1 MELAAAITVLAFPI
15 SLGGLIRLKLCQ
27 FLLHAPLHL
36 LAFVQGETEISE
48 TSPVNRP
55 FDIGNFTTPRN
66 AVHPNKLDG
75 NDHLQLRCQRVPF
88 PKKHSTTRRFLP
100 PRFPV
105 PSLSSH
111 LRTLLISTQN

>member
-36 LAFVQGETEISE
+36 LAFVQRPKSARRAPSADRSILAISQRRGTRSIPTSSTETIIFNCD
-48 TSPVNRP
+48 VNEYP
-55 FDIGNFTTPRN
+55 FQKSTRLPEDSYPR
-66 AVHPNKLDG
+66 V
-75 NDHLQLRCQRVPF
+75 
-88 PKKHSTTRRFLP
+88 
-100 PRFPV
+100 FPV